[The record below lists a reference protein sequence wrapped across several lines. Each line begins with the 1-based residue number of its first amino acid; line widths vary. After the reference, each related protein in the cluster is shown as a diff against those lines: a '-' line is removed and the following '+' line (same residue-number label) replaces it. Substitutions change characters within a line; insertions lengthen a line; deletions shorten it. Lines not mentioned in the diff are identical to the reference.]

1 MIRLQTRYRSA
12 VSLAEPRFPAASS
25 SYHKPGL
32 KTMAFRALPSPF
44 PTFTMDYW
52 AIAAGKR
59 NDDAATEIT
68 KPDKD
73 DIDRWS
79 AAT

>member
-1 MIRLQTRYRSA
+1 MIQFRTTHQSV

-25 SYHKPGL
+25 SYHKTGL
-32 KTMAFRALPSPF
+32 ETMACRALPS
-44 PTFTMDYW
+44 TLSAFTMDYC
-52 AIAAGKR
+52 AIAAGKQD
-59 NDDAATEIT
+59 DDAATEIT